1 MSLFAILTQSS
12 VVRTEWPTFN
22 PMSHRVYNRPFVSA
36 DKFGCGLPRAVEMLS
51 ALCRTADGYQGE
63 SGRRS
68 FRFHPRVVLD
78 GFQNGTQQH
87 VQHGRSC
94 PANFAPA
101 GAGMVEDF
109 EPVRLNL
116 EEIFVARQFLR
127 GLAIG
132 REWQT
137 FGGAGRDLFQQCRH

>member
-1 MSLFAILTQSS
+1 MRLAPGRGSAVGVVQKQEVDVALRIQFA
-12 VVRTEWPTFN
+12 
-22 PMSHRVYNRPFVSA
+22 A
-36 DKFGCGLPRAVEMLS
+36 AV
-51 ALCRTADGYQGE
+51 AADGHQGE

-68 FRFHPRVVLD
+68 SRFHPRVVLD

-101 GAGMVEDF
+101 GAGTVEDF
-109 EPVRLNL
+109 EPVRLDL

-132 REWQT
+132 WEWQT
-137 FGGAGRDLFQQCRH
+137 FGGAGRDLFQQRRH